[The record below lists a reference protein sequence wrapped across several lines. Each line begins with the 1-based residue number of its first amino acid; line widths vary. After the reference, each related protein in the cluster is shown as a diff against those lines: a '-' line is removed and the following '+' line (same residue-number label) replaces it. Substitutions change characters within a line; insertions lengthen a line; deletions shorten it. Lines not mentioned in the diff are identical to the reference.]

1 MAWLCAIPSVR
12 ARQNLCTKITKCAIQ
27 SSEDKGREFEREGSE
42 FEREGREFEREGSSV
57 CHSEREAACQV
68 ESPTRTKGA
77 STKGVKG
84 ALNSPMCIETRGDDS
99 LSPSFDSQLA

>member
-27 SSEDKGREFEREGSE
+27 SSEDKGRE